1 MQQTPLKPESL
12 PNRILPYD
20 GIIIFIGASTGG
32 TEAIREVLTRLP
44 ADVPPILMTQH
55 MPELFTG
62 SFANRLDALSAMS
75 VREAVQGERIR
86 PGVAYLAPGHSHL
99 SVKRMDCGGYIC
111 ELSRG
116 EPVNRH
122 RPSVD
127 VLFHSAAEQV
137 GHMAIGVLLTGMGKD
152 GAAGLLH
159 MMRAGAWTIGQDE
172 ASCVV
177 YGMPREAAL
186 IGAVKEVV
194 PLLDI
199 AAHVLQRLRGGFHG
213 HDEHSRV

>member
-1 MQQTPLKPESL
+1 
-12 PNRILPYD
+12 
-20 GIIIFIGASTGG
+20 IGASTGG

-44 ADVPPILMTQH
+44 ADIPPILMTQH
-55 MPELFTG
+55 MPELFTA
-62 SFANRLDALSAMS
+62 SFAQRLDALSAIS
-75 VREAVQGERIR
+75 VREAVQGEPLR

-99 SVKRMDCGGYIC
+99 AIKKLEYGGYAC

-137 GHMAIGVLLTGMGKD
+137 RHMAIGVLLTGMGKD
-152 GAAGLLH
+152 GAAGMLH

-186 IGAVKEVV
+186 LGAVKEVA
-194 PLLDI
+194 PLVEI
-199 AAHVLQRLRGGFHG
+199 ASRILQRLRGGFHSHG
-213 HDEHSRV
+213 ECVRV